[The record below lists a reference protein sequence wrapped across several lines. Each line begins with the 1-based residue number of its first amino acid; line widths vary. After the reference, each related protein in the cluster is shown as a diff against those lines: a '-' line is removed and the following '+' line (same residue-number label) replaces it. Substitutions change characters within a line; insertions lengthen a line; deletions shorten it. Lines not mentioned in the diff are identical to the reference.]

1 MGYNTAAG
9 YRRSIYH
16 PNHRV
21 TMLRLE
27 NIALRRGANLLIE
40 NAELLVHAGHRVG
53 LVGRNGCGKT
63 SLFAL
68 IRGEL
73 ETDAGAVCLTPKTV
87 IAHVAQELP
96 DSDRTALDFVI
107 DGDAELRE
115 LQVALV
121 HLEAR
126 HENANDHQALADL
139 HGRMETIDGYAAEAR
154 AGRLLHG
161 LGFPAEV
168 ARNPVASFSGG
179 WRVRLALARALM
191 CRSDLLLLDEPTNHL
206 DLPAILWLEQWLKG
220 YPGMLMV
227 ISHDRDF
234 MDTVCT
240 HIAHIEQQK
249 LCFYTGNYSEFEAR
263 RAEQLALRQA
273 MYEKQ
278 QQEIREIQRF
288 IDRFRAKA
296 TKARQAQSRVKM
308 LERMTTIAP
317 AHADSPFH
325 FKFLD
330 PKRRPQHL
338 LQMEQ
343 LAVGYESPILSGL
356 RLNISAGA
364 RIGLLGINGAGKST
378 LVKALATGDT
388 VLAGARTLHKD
399 TVIGYFAQHQLELLD
414 PDASVMQHLMRQSPN
429 LTEQEARN
437 FLGGFDFRD
446 ERVFEPVR
454 PFSGGEKARL
464 VLALIVQQ
472 RPNLLLLD
480 EPTNHLDLEMRYAL
494 TLALQEYSGAL
505 VVISHDRHL
514 LRSVCDELMLVHD
527 GRCEPFDNDLDY
539 YARWVAGDTRK
550 PVSGQAQ
557 TSIASGDRKA
567 RRRDDAERRQRIK
580 PYTDK
585 VNALEKQVVR
595 ARKNLDAIEAQLAEP
610 ALYES
615 GDKDELQGLLLDRA
629 RAKAQLS
636 ELEDECLVAMEAL
649 EQAEQLLV

>member
-1 MGYNTAAG
+1 
-9 YRRSIYH
+9 
-16 PNHRV
+16 
-21 TMLRLE
+21 MLRLE

-63 SLFAL
+63 SLFEL

-73 ETDAGAVCLTPKTV
+73 ETDAGAVFLTPKTV

-115 LQVALV
+115 LQAALV
-121 HLEAR
+121 RLEAH

-139 HGRMETIDGYAAEAR
+139 HGRMEVIDGYAAEAR

-168 ARNPVASFSGG
+168 VRNPVASFSGG

-278 QQEIREIQRF
+278 QKEIQEIQRF

-325 FKFLD
+325 FKFLE

-343 LAVGYESPILSGL
+343 LAVGYASPILSGL

-388 VLAGARTLHKD
+388 VLAGTRTLHKD
-399 TVIGYFAQHQLELLD
+399 AVIGYFAQHQLELLD

-446 ERVFEPVR
+446 ERVFEPVQ

-514 LRSVCDELMLVHD
+514 LRSVCDDLMLVHD

-550 PVSGQAQ
+550 PVSAQAQ
-557 TSIASGDRKA
+557 TSVVAGDRKA
-567 RRRDDAERRQRIK
+567 RRRDDAARRQRIK
-580 PYTDK
+580 PYTDR
-585 VNALEKQVVR
+585 VSALEKQVAR
-595 ARKNLDAIEAQLAEP
+595 GRKNLDAIEVQLADP

-615 GDKDELQGLLLDRA
+615 GGKDELQGLLLDRA
-629 RAKAQLS
+629 RAKAQLA
-636 ELEDECLVAMEAL
+636 ELEDECLAAMEAL